1 MKIRRKTVL
10 QALTYVAVVISM
22 GLLLIPFFWM
32 FVTSLMRER
41 EIYSNN
47 YPNFHVLPQH
57 PTFHNYI
64 SIFTEVQG
72 GYQSFANSLAIAL
85 PTTAIVV
92 VLAVL
97 AAYALSRLRVKGKNT
112 ILFTMLFSS
121 MVPTMG
127 ILIPYYLF
135 TIKAGLYDT
144 KLILILTYVAYI
156 MPYSVWVMKGFFD
169 TIPASLE
176 EAAMVDGCTR
186 LQALYKI
193 ILPLSL
199 PGLAATGIFAFIS
212 SWNEFLI
219 GLVLTETK
227 SVPYPVW
234 ISLFVGVYKVAFAQ
248 LMAAAVVATIP
259 VIIVALLFQKWILQ
273 GLIEGAV
280 KG

>member
-1 MKIRRKTVL
+1 
-10 QALTYVAVVISM
+10 M

-47 YPNFHVLPQH
+47 YPNFHILPQH

-64 SIFTEVQG
+64 SIFTEAQG
-72 GYQSFANSLAIAL
+72 GYQSFVNSLAVAL

-135 TIKAGLYDT
+135 TIKSGLYDT

-219 GLVLTETK
+219 GLVLTETQ
-227 SVPYPVW
+227 SVTYPVW

-259 VIIVALLFQKWILQ
+259 VIVVALLFQKWILQ